1 MFRRLHEPAATVTVF
16 LDDAKL
22 SVAAGDTVAAAL
34 LTAGVTVFRTA
45 PRHGSPRGPHCM
57 IGNCYDCLV
66 EIDGLPYRQACLTA
80 VAEGMHI
87 RLMTA
92 HEACPGHE
100 AHPGHEANT

>member
-1 MFRRLHEPAATVTVF
+1 MFRRLHERPATVTVF

-22 SVAAGDTVAAAL
+22 SAAAGDTVAAAL
-34 LTAGVTVFRTA
+34 LTAGVTVFRAA

-66 EIDGLPYRQACLTA
+66 EIDGLPYRQACLTT
-80 VAEGMHI
+80 VADGMRI

-92 HEACPGHE
+92 HEAH
-100 AHPGHEANT
+100 T